1 MTVKRGYQGKHRFVL
16 EDLENECTS
25 RKLTIEQV
33 QVAFAHLYLLED
45 GELPEMCKT
54 CKFRSAKDA

>member
-1 MTVKRGYQGKHRFVL
+1 MIARRGYQGEHQFVL
-16 EDLENECTS
+16 EDLKNEWS

-33 QVAFAHLYLLED
+33 QVAFAHLDLLED

-54 CKFRSAKDA
+54 CKLRSVKDA